1 MDNAKVDGLTKDIL
15 SGSKLEITNPDFK
28 KTLMSKI
35 KAENR
40 KMTLLQNIKFYTL
53 VFISI
58 DAAIIVIFS
67 LMNIRVS
74 DISLKFKFF
83 SSGFGGLYSNPGQ
96 FVFIYFVVLLAA
108 IFVLNLITNTG
119 YSYSKIRKG

>member
-15 SGSKLEITNPDFK
+15 SGSKLEITNPDFNK
-28 KTLMSKI
+28 IVMDKI

-40 KMTLLQNIKFYTL
+40 KIALFNNIKFYTL

-58 DAAIIVIFS
+58 DALIIGILSF
-67 LMNIRVS
+67 MNVRVS

-83 SSGFGGLYSNPGQ
+83 SRGFGDLYSNLGQ
-96 FVFIYFVVLLAA
+96 LVFIYFIVLLS
-108 IFVLNLITNTG
+108 IILVLNIITSTE
-119 YSYSKIRKG
+119 YSYSKTKEG